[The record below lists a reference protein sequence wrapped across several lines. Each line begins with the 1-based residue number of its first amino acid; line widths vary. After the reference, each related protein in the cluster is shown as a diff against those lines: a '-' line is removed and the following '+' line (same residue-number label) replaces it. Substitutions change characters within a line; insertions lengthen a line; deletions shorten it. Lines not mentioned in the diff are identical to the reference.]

1 MTILKE
7 KRSMRIQV
15 KDFMSA
21 PVITAIGENSVEDIR
36 ELMKDKG
43 IHAIPIVFHTTDT
56 VDRKMII
63 KGIVTSSDINKELHN
78 DAVMNDVMTSSTV
91 HVVHTTS
98 SAKAAAKM
106 MIKHQVHHLV
116 VMDDGE
122 IRGMI
127 SAMDFVKLVAENS
140 KE

>member
-1 MTILKE
+1 
-7 KRSMRIQV
+7 MRIQV
-15 KDFMSA
+15 KDFMST
-21 PVITAIGENSVEDIR
+21 PVITSIGENSVEEIR

-43 IHAIPIVFHTTDT
+43 IHAVPIVSHTTDT
-56 VDRKMII
+56 VDRKII
-63 KGIVTSSDINKELHN
+63 IRGIVTASDINKEVHN
-78 DAVMNDVMTSSTV
+78 DATMDEVMTASTV

-116 VMDDGE
+116 VMDDGQ

-127 SAMDFVKLVAENS
+127 SSLDFAKLVADNS
-140 KE
+140 LE